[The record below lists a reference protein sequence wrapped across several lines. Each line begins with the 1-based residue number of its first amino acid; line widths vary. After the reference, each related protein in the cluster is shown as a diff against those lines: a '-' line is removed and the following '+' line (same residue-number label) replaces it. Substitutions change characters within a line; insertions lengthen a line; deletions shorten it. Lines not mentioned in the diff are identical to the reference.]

1 MKQTDYI
8 EKSYIDSYTIKCYV
22 VRKLKL
28 STVRLMPIHYL
39 YPNIN
44 GSCVILLNCERGKLD
59 RRTQG
64 QKVVQTAVFPG
75 DSRMVWGGSN
85 SLVLGRG
92 ALVWGRLFP
101 LV

>member
-39 YPNIN
+39 YPDIN
-44 GSCVILLNCERGKLD
+44 GSCVILLNCERGKLV

-64 QKVVQTAVFPG
+64 QKVVQTAVFQEIAEWFGVEVTVWFWAGGLWCGG
-75 DSRMVWGGSN
+75 DCSR
-85 SLVLGRG
+85 
-92 ALVWGRLFP
+92 
-101 LV
+101 